1 MKHVLKILGILSSL
15 LCFISGLRTF
25 LIFEGSVPSAT
36 LDFYHSVG
44 IFFIAVGLF
53 IGPLLW
59 GLSNQI
65 NNK

>member
-1 MKHVLKILGILSSL
+1 MKRILKLLGIVSSL
-15 LCFISGLRTF
+15 FCFISGVRIF

-44 IFFIAVGLF
+44 LFFIAVGLF

-59 GLSNQI
+59 DLSNLI
-65 NNK
+65 SNK